1 MSRTGRE
8 QPPIA
13 RGVRDIRLA
22 QRIWL
27 QDGGTPVFGVGI
39 RELLIRVEDTGSL
52 HRAASEMGLAYSKA
66 WRIVR
71 RAEEHLGYPLLA
83 RRAGGTGG
91 GGSVLSPEARR
102 LVPAFGELIDEARS
116 MLDELTARHLGGLI
130 PEGSEVPHA
139 DARGAAGSSQS

>member
-1 MSRTGRE
+1 MSRTRPE

-13 RGVRDIRLA
+13 PAAREVRLA

-27 QDGGTPVFGVGI
+27 QDGATPVFGVGI
-39 RELLIRVEDTGSL
+39 RELLIRVEATGSL
-52 HRAASEMGLAYSKA
+52 HRAACEMGLAYSKA

-71 RAEEHLGYPLLA
+71 RAEDHLGFPLLA

-102 LVPAFGELIDEARS
+102 LVPAFGELVDEARA
-116 MLDELTARHLGGLI
+116 MLDELATRHLGGLI
-130 PEGSEVPHA
+130 PGGSEAPIPG
-139 DARGAAGSSQS
+139 ARGEDRS